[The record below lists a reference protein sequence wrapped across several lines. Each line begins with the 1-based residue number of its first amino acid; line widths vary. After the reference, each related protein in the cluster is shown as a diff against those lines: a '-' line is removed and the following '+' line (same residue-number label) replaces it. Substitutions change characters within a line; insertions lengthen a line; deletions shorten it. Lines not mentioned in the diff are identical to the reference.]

1 MTGTNND
8 TIILANSETFN
19 HFQKVVVEELKRL
32 GPYPRSPLTV
42 TRAAEIAEISKNTA
56 GRYVDIMEA
65 TGKLEVVRNLPRKD
79 LYLPEYSSGNKGEG
93 AK

>member
-1 MTGTNND
+1 M
-8 TIILANSETFN
+8 
-19 HFQKVVVEELKRL
+19 
-32 GPYPRSPLTV
+32 TV
-42 TRAAEIAEISKNTA
+42 TRAAEIADISKNTA

-93 AK
+93 RE